1 MVYHNDE
8 NGYSVLRLSSEDGA
22 LTAVGCFPGVA
33 CGEEVEIE
41 GAWTTH
47 PSYGEQFQ
55 AVRVQRRLPETKKKI
70 YDYLAFGAVKG
81 IGPAIAAAV
90 VEKFGDETL
99 QIIEAEPQRLAEV
112 KGISPKRAEQI
123 GADFKRSVSLR
134 RLMEF
139 LAAAGLGTQLALR
152 LYRCY
157 GDDAMDAVRANPY
170 LLTHEYFGTD
180 FFEADRLA
188 SSLGFEDDCP
198 ERVEAAVL
206 FELRH
211 NLNNGHVF
219 LPQDKLTAAVVE
231 MIGTEESLV
240 SDAEEMLTV
249 GGELVRC
256 EIAGMTVL
264 YLAELYEA
272 ETQVARR
279 ILAMVEQ
286 PVIGYRKPD
295 QLIGEIEERYHIQ
308 YAESQKEA
316 IRLAGSSNIM
326 VLTGGPGTGK
336 TTSVRGI
343 LALLDE
349 LGLKTALAAPTG
361 RAANRMSELCGR
373 EAFTVHRL
381 LGAGYADDQEKLIFE
396 HNASDPID
404 ADAVILDESSM
415 VDILLMASL
424 LDAMKP
430 DCRLI
435 LVGDANQ
442 LPSVGPGNVFSDI
455 IRSGAVPA
463 VKLTEIFRQ
472 AKESHIVRNAH
483 LIRQGVVPALA
494 ENKGDFFVLGRSSED
509 RTVDTVVE
517 LCEKRL
523 PENLGVAPSDIQVL
537 APGRRRECGTVNLNI
552 RLQAALNPPD
562 ESKKET
568 TWGDYVFRE
577 GDRVMQIRN
586 NYDIIWKKS
595 DGLTQGTGIFNGDI
609 GRIVRIDTDRELIVI
624 DFDGKTAEYPFE
636 MLYDIEP
643 AFAVT
648 VHKSQGSEYKV
659 VVLALYGGAQAL
671 MTRGVLYTA
680 VTRAREML
688 IIVGDPGAVA
698 RMTKDDRRQR
708 RYSGLKTRLTPEKT
722 EP

>member
-8 NGYSVLRLSSEDGA
+8 NGYSVLRLSSDDG
-22 LTAVGCFPGVA
+22 TVTTVGCFPGIA

-41 GAWTTH
+41 GTWTAH

-55 AVRVQRRLPETKKKI
+55 ALRIQRRLPGTRKKI

-81 IGPAIAAAV
+81 IGPATAAAV
-90 VEKFGDETL
+90 VEAFGDETL
-99 QIIEAEPQRLAEV
+99 QIIESDPQRLAEV
-112 KGISPKRAEQI
+112 KGISPKKADQI
-123 GADFKRSVSLR
+123 GADFKRGVSLR

-139 LAAAGLGTQLALR
+139 LSAAGLSTQLALR

-157 GDDAMDAVRANPY
+157 GDDAMDAVRSNPY
-170 LLTHEYFGTD
+170 LLTHEYFGAD
-180 FFEADRLA
+180 FFRADKLA
-188 SSLGFEDDCP
+188 GSLGFDDDCP

-206 FELRH
+206 FELRY

-219 LPQDKLTAAVVE
+219 LPQDKLTAAVVQ
-231 MIGTEESLV
+231 MIGVEEAVV
-240 SDAEEMLTV
+240 SEAEEMLTES
-249 GGELVRC
+249 GELVRC
-256 EIAGMTVL
+256 EIAGLTVL

-272 ETQVARR
+272 ETAVARR
-279 ILAMVEQ
+279 ILAMVKQ

-295 QLIGEIEERYHIQ
+295 ELIGEIEQRYQIQ

-373 EAFTVHRL
+373 EASTIHRL
-381 LGAGYADDQEKLIFE
+381 LGAGYTDDHEKLIFE
-396 HNASDPID
+396 HDASDPID

-435 LVGDANQ
+435 LVGDADQ

-455 IRSGAVPA
+455 LRSGAVPA
-463 VKLTEIFRQ
+463 VRLTEIFRQ
-472 AKESHIVRNAH
+472 ARESHIVKNAH
-483 LIRQGVVPALA
+483 LIRNGAVPNLT
-494 ENKGDFFVLGRSSED
+494 ENKGDFFVLGRSSEE

-517 LCEKRL
+517 LCQTRL
-523 PENLGVAPSDIQVL
+523 PGNMHIDPSDIQVL
-537 APGRRRECGTVNLNI
+537 APGRKRECGTINLNN
-552 RLQAALNPPD
+552 RLQAALNPPG
-562 ESKKET
+562 ETKKET
-568 TWGDYVFRE
+568 TWGDFVFRE

-609 GRIVRIDTDRELIVI
+609 GKIVRIDKDRELVVI
-624 DFDGKTAEYPFE
+624 DFEGKTAEYPFE

-648 VHKSQGSEYKV
+648 VHKSQGSEYKA

-680 VTRAREML
+680 VTRARELL
-688 IIVGDPGAVA
+688 IIVGDPGAIA

-708 RYSGLKTRLTPEKT
+708 RYSGLKTRLTPGKT
-722 EP
+722 DS